1 MLAARTDLFESLCDL
16 HVARTLDALRLSLAR
31 ELETLLPSAQ
41 SVLLFEDDENATC
54 EWTPRGV
61 CPFPVDADLR
71 QRMIANAKAVLPLS
85 YGGERVGI
93 VLATEDCAPD
103 HRERLDAIL
112 AHWTTAVVNQKLSE
126 RSDKLLDEYAS
137 SLQALQEGVS
147 LFRETDRSA
156 VGARFLD
163 LWCKSLSTEAAAIY
177 VFAEVGNAQSEL
189 MLEHTIGVPEIM
201 LESLVDKEGA
211 WWPPSLLATGCVR
224 LERNSNMDLGPL
236 DKERIAPVLRNI
248 IGTPLEYHGVPC
260 GIAIAFNVSERT
272 IRSRTKAE
280 GARRLAELGAA
291 LFHRLHIQE
300 ELVHVRLL
308 DNQLEIASTLQKR
321 LIPARAPDS
330 SHHRFSWSSTPA
342 LYVGGDYVDLYADDD
357 DIVLAIA
364 DVSGHGIN
372 SAMLMSSYRAG
383 CRAQSR
389 GSSPTT
395 VLSGMNDIIH
405 GEVGD
410 TGMFLT
416 AVHGRITHGGTKVH
430 LASAGHN
437 PILVWRAASQEF
449 ERIDSSGP
457 PLGFIPGIEYEES
470 EFELA
475 AGDLLFLYT
484 DGVVEAAPPGTDD
497 MFEMERLQS
506 VIRANAASGAE
517 AVRKAVLDAVEAH
530 AGDGMREDDVSILV
544 VEQTRA

>member
-1 MLAARTDLFESLCDL
+1 MLATRTDLVESLCGL
-16 HVARTLDALRLSLAR
+16 HATRSLDALRLTLKR

-41 SVLLFEDDENATC
+41 SVLLFEDDANATC
-54 EWTPRGV
+54 EWTPRGT
-61 CPFPVDADLR
+61 CPFSVDAEMRAEML
-71 QRMIANAKAVLPLS
+71 ANAAVTLPLS

-93 VLATEDCAPD
+93 VIATEECAPE

-112 AHWTTAVVNQKLSE
+112 AHWTTAVVNRKLSE
-126 RSDKLLDEYAS
+126 RAGKLLDEYAS

-147 LFRETDRSA
+147 LFRETDRAA

-177 VFAEVGNAQSEL
+177 VFEEVGNAQSDL
-189 MLEHTIGVPEIM
+189 LLEHTIGVPEIM
-201 LESLVDKEGA
+201 LESLVDEEGT
-211 WWPPSLLATGCVR
+211 WWPPSLLETGCVR
-224 LERNSNMDLGPL
+224 LERNVHMDLGPL
-236 DKERIAPVLRNI
+236 DKERIAPALKNI
-248 IGTPLEYHGVPC
+248 IGAPLEYHGVPC
-260 GIAIAFNVSERT
+260 GIALAFNVSQRT
-272 IRSRTKAE
+272 VRSRTRVE

-300 ELVHVRLL
+300 ELVHARLI

-321 LIPARAPDS
+321 LIPAQAPTS
-330 SHHRFSWSSTPA
+330 STHRFSWSSSPA
-342 LYVGGDYVDLYADDD
+342 LHVGGDYVDLFADGE

-389 GSSPTT
+389 GGTPSS
-395 VLSGMNDIIH
+395 VLGGMNDVVH

-416 AVHGRITHGGTKVH
+416 AVHGRITSGGTK
-430 LASAGHN
+430 LRIASAGHN
-437 PILVWRAASQEF
+437 PILLWRAASGSFVE
-449 ERIDSSGP
+449 IVSSGP
-457 PLGFIPGIEYEES
+457 PLGFIPGICYDDDEYE
-470 EFELA
+470 LD

-484 DGVVEAAPPGTDD
+484 DGVVEAAPPGSDD
-497 MFEMERLQS
+497 MFEMKRLQAIIS
-506 VIRANAASGAE
+506 KHAPDGANA
-517 AVRKAVLDAVEAH
+517 VRTAVLAAVEAH
-530 AGDGMREDDVSILV
+530 AGVGMREDDVSILV
-544 VEQTRA
+544 VEQTQA